1 MNETTIGIISLGCLI
16 VLLMTGLPIS
26 SIFLVLSLVGL
37 SLILSFQN
45 ATGLVGAALYFN
57 VASPNWAALPLFILL
72 GSLATHGGYAQKA
85 FKGLNII
92 TKGLTGALG
101 IATCYSCAFFGAMSG
116 SPAATAAIFAKLTLP
131 EMRKYGYE
139 KSFAAGIVACAGT
152 FAAMIPPSGLM
163 IVYAL
168 FTQQSIGRLF
178 AGGIVP
184 GFITATVYAILI
196 IIRIK
201 INPKL
206 VREELYQAES
216 HSVWARIKAIKELWP
231 AFLTATVVLGGIY
244 SGVFTPTE
252 AAAAGCA
259 LMFILGILQGS
270 LRNLN
275 TVKSALRESSSTA
288 SMIFFIIITALF
300 FSRYLAFTE
309 IPIGLANWIAQL
321 QVERIYVLIGIL
333 SVWFF
338 LGMIMIPDG
347 IYALCL
353 PIFFPLIVKM
363 GYDPI
368 WFGIITIKL
377 NEIANVTPP
386 VGLNIFTIQS
396 AMGKDITAEEMY
408 VGVWPFVCCDIVVLI
423 LLMVFPGIV
432 LWLPNLLLG
441 R

>member
-1 MNETTIGIISLGCLI
+1 MDGTTIGIISLGCLLI
-16 VLLMTGLPIS
+16 LLMTGLPIS
-26 SIFLVLSLVGL
+26 SIFLLLSLAGL
-37 SLILSFQN
+37 TVILSFSN
-45 ATGLVGAALYFN
+45 ATSLVGAALYFN

-72 GSLATHGGYAQKA
+72 GSLATHGGYAHKA

-139 KSFAAGIVACAGT
+139 KRFAAGIVACAGT

-178 AGGIVP
+178 AGGIIP
-184 GFITATVYAILI
+184 GFITATVYAVLI
-196 IIRIK
+196 VVRIK
-201 INPKL
+201 INPNL
-206 VREELYQAES
+206 VKSELSDGEKFS
-216 HSVWARIKAIKELWP
+216 LWTRIKAIRELWP
-231 AFLTATVVLGGIY
+231 AFLTATIVLGGIY
-244 SGVFTPTE
+244 GGYFTPTE

-259 LMFILGILQGS
+259 LMFVLGIFGGS
-270 LRNLN
+270 LRNLE

-300 FSRYLAFTE
+300 FSRFLAFTE
-309 IPIGLANWIAQL
+309 LPINLAKWIAQL
-321 QVERIYVLIGIL
+321 QVPRIYVLIGIL
-333 SVWFF
+333 AVWFV
-338 LGMIMIPDG
+338 LGMVMIPDG

-353 PIFFPLIVKM
+353 PIFFPLIVNL

-386 VGLNIFTIQS
+386 VGLNIFTIQG

-408 VGVWPFVCCDIVVLI
+408 VGVWPFVCCDIIVLI
-423 LLMVFPGIV
+423 MLITLPDIV
-432 LWLPNLLLG
+432 LWLPNLILSN
-441 R
+441 